1 MKLKQILAPA
11 GACLLMAGLASALPA
26 TAADWAVW
34 KGQDEAAP
42 RAIYTTGA
50 ETAGA
55 VLTCDGKGLMSAM
68 LSMEPASMPDLLQ
81 RNAPYAR
88 GTDANVTVGDHEP
101 VQARFQYVP
110 ARKMLTTTSHA
121 VAGRVFN
128 AAVTGEPVTVE
139 TRHEGTA
146 HADLPAPN
154 DSFRAFAKTC
164 MALREASRS

>member
-26 TAADWAVW
+26 SAADWAVW

-68 LSMEPASMPDLLQ
+68 LALAPASMPDLLE

-88 GTDANVTVGDHEP
+88 GTD
-101 VQARFQYVP
+101 
-110 ARKMLTTTSHA
+110 
-121 VAGRVFN
+121 
-128 AAVTGEPVTVE
+128 
-139 TRHEGTA
+139 
-146 HADLPAPN
+146 
-154 DSFRAFAKTC
+154 
-164 MALREASRS
+164 

>member
-26 TAADWAVW
+26 SAADWAVW

-68 LSMEPASMPDLLQ
+68 LALAPASMPDLLE

-88 GTDANVTVGDHEP
+88 GTDANVTIGDHAYIGSGAIIRQGLTIGADAI
-101 VQARFQYVP
+101 VGMGAVVTRDVP
-110 ARKMLTTTSHA
+110 AGAMAVGRAKM
-121 VAGRVFN
+121 
-128 AAVTGEPVTVE
+128 EIK
-139 TRHEGTA
+139 EGFWA
-146 HADLPAPN
+146 
-154 DSFRAFAKTC
+154 RMYAKLK
-164 MALREASRS
+164 AKKSRSVN